1 MEGQSPQVQDTVFS
15 YLFSLLLLIS
25 PFPSLTVIL
34 QNKILPFLVPLFPQL
49 HLLALSHIGLVAT
62 NYQANIPDAQLQLS
76 QCWMIW
82 ITVKSRP
89 QHGFF
94 FWLSMALQLLPIWLK
109 LPTLNTRHIS
119 FLSLSGY
126 TEYFP
131 LFLHV
136 CVHRN
141 VFLIIQTQSWMLSFY
156 PAWKMYLFYFYSNF
170 YFSGF
175 WDRV

>member
-25 PFPSLTVIL
+25 PFPSLAVIL

-49 HLLALSHIGLVAT
+49 QNSHLLALSHIGLVAT

-94 FWLSMALQLLPIWLK
+94 SGSPWPCSFCLSDS
-109 LPTLNTRHIS
+109 S
-119 FLSLSGY
+119 FLHWTQDISAFFLSVV
-126 TEYFP
+126 TQNIFP
-131 LFLHV
+131 YSCMF
-136 CVHRN
+136 
-141 VFLIIQTQSWMLSFY
+141 VFIEMC
-156 PAWKMYLFYFYSNF
+156 
-170 YFSGF
+170 FS
-175 WDRV
+175 